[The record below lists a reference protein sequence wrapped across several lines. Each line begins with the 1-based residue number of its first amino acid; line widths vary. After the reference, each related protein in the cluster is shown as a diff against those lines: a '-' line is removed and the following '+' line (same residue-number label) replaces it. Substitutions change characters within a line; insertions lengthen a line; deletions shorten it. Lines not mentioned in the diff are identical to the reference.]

1 MHVVLIK
8 NAVLIKANTVHRN
21 SFLITEFNNKYECVL
36 Y

>member
-21 SFLITEFNNKYECVL
+21 SFLITELNKYECVL